1 LDLSRSPGETTTYRP
16 AEVGPALL
24 GGHCGGHREEAGSRA
39 RLDAIWRRE
48 GRLQLDQKTLLGQL
62 SSHAPKLAACWGAVL
77 EAMQSCPAQASTEYW
92 AQHIRH
98 VLTCWGFPGD
108 VPLSSH
114 AWQVLEAFDQVLH
127 RFACLSASLPACSW
141 VKARRLLHQ
150 LAEETLFQPQR
161 DAAARLDVLGLLECE
176 GGRWDAVWVMGLSDD
191 SLPARPR
198 PNTLIPLAV
207 LRRVEAP

>member
-1 LDLSRSPGETTTYRP
+1 
-16 AEVGPALL
+16 
-24 GGHCGGHREEAGSRA
+24 
-39 RLDAIWRRE
+39 
-48 GRLQLDQKTLLGQL
+48 
-62 SSHAPKLAACWGAVL
+62 
-77 EAMQSCPAQASTEYW
+77 ASMEYW

-98 VLTCWGFPGD
+98 ILTCWGFPGD
-108 VPLSSH
+108 ASLNSH
-114 AWQVLEAFDQVLH
+114 AWQILEAFDQVLH

-198 PNTLIPLAV
+198 PNPLIPLAV
-207 LRRVEAP
+207 LRRVEAPRATPEREIQWATSMFTALQHIAPELRLSYPTSEGE